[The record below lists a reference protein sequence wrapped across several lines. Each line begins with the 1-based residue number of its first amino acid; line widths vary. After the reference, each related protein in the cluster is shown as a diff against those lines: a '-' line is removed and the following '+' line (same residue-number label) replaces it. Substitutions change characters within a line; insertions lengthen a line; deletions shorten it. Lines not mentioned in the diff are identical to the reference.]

1 MRMKNDWK
9 WGRGFFLDDGNVLLI
24 RYCGDVFHNSLNILK
39 FIGLY
44 IMVSFMVYILYY
56 SKIVKR
62 KSESSRYQV
71 EN

>member
-1 MRMKNDWK
+1 MKNDWK

-24 RYCGDVFHNSLNILK
+24 RYCGRVFHNSLNILK

-44 IMVSFMVYILYY
+44 IMVNFMVYIYY